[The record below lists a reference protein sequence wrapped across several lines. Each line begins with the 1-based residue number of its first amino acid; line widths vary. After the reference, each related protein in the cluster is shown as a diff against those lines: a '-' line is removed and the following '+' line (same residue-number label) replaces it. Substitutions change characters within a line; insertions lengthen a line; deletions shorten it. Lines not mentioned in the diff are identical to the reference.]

1 MGPFI
6 GIDGVGFYGFG
17 INTRGEFVIVTD
29 DYIFVP
35 VHLSRSRSRSRS
47 SSFMLRIFGLYFF
60 WFMNLCLCD
69 IVENRYLLIF
79 ILVLRFRN
87 ILAQV
92 PSFDFQY
99 VRFNFLLATYPTHT
113 QTDSEI

>member
-6 GIDGVGFYGFG
+6 GIGGVGFYGFG

-47 SSFMLRIFGLYFF
+47 SSFMLRIFGLYFL
-60 WFMNLCLCD
+60 WFMNLSLCD
-69 IVENRYLLIF
+69 IVENIF
-79 ILVLRFRN
+79 SY
-87 ILAQV
+87 
-92 PSFDFQY
+92 SFSF
-99 VRFNFLLATYPTHT
+99 F
-113 QTDSEI
+113 DSEIYWHKSRRLIFNMFDSIFY